1 MRSIEMRIKFL
12 FLIILIS
19 AFAATAR
26 AGLNVLENPSFE
38 IGTWTSVDDIPD
50 YWDEFEPSGGTANWY
65 KDPEGAYE
73 GDYYVGFS
81 GGTWPYFSTGRTYPC
96 TEGEIWYV
104 GGYVKGTTTDE
115 GNFQTI
121 YDSDIDWINNT
132 FYPPSETE
140 WTYIETAVET
150 PEGATKIGVQVAA
163 IYSVG
168 EVFFDSVWLAREP
181 YSTGTATDPIPP
193 DGGSAANDLEELKW
207 TNPDQSSPSEIIT
220 CDVWFSYDFGEY
232 GKYKNDPNFTNY
244 AIQLVDNDAV
254 EAASL
259 LDLDP
264 PLEMEHTYYWRVDV
278 YDPNKID
285 EPGKY
290 PVIGKVWIFDT
301 VNQAP
306 EVDSGL
312 KVKAWLTEAT
322 VDVQIDAT
330 VTDDGMPLDPGIVT
344 LQWTVDDGPAT
355 PVFSD
360 DTVEDPVVTFDTI
373 GRYTLR
379 LTADDSLLN
388 AYDTVIVDI
397 YPGDYTGLVAHWK
410 LDEESGP
417 TAVDSVGSHDGTL
430 MGDATWIPADGQ
442 VGGAIELD
450 GDRDYIEI
458 ADSSGGGTWADLAEE
473 VTVSCWIK
481 VNEFTRG
488 WQAVVC
494 KGNTSYRMQRND
506 NNDSIWFSVSEAG
519 VAGELSVND
528 GKWHYVA
535 GTYDGETISLFIDGH
550 PDVSIEN
557 SDGIDTNEA
566 ALTIGENL
574 EYMAAFDGLID
585 EVRIYEIAL
594 PAEKVLA
601 EFVSDDGS
609 ESCGQVYDSADINR
623 DCRVD
628 LLDFAEMAAGWLT
641 CGDITEPSCLE

>member
-1 MRSIEMRIKFL
+1 MRIKFL

-19 AFAATAR
+19 VFAATTL

-50 YWDEFEPSGGTANWY
+50 YWDEFEPAGGTANWY

-96 TEGEIWYV
+96 TGGEIWYV
-104 GGYVKGTTTDE
+104 GGYVRGTTTDT

-121 YDSDIDWINNT
+121 YDSEIDWINNF

-140 WTYIETAVET
+140 WTYVETAVET
-150 PEGATKIGVQVAA
+150 PEGATKIGVNIAA
-163 IYSVG
+163 IYAAG
-168 EVFFDSVWLAREP
+168 EVFFDSVWLSREP
-181 YSTGTATDPIPP
+181 YTEGCATDPIPP
-193 DGGSAANDLEELKW
+193 DGGSAANNLEELRW

-220 CDVWFSYDFGEY
+220 CDVWFSYDFPEY

-244 AIQLVDNDAV
+244 AIKLVDNDAV
-254 EAASL
+254 EVASL

-290 PVIGKVWIFDT
+290 PVIGKVWTFDT

-306 EVDSGL
+306 EVDAGP
-312 KVKAWLTEAT
+312 KRKAWLTEAT

-330 VTDDGMPLDPGIVT
+330 VTDDGMPIEPGIVT
-344 LQWTVDDGPAT
+344 LEW
-355 PVFSD
+355 
-360 DTVEDPVVTFDTI
+360 TVEDGPGTPTFDPNNAVEDPIVTFDTT
-373 GRYTLR
+373 GRYTLQ

-388 AYDTVIVDI
+388 AYDTVIVDVF
-397 YPGDYTGLVAHWK
+397 PGDYTGLLAHWK

-417 TAVDSVGSHDGTL
+417 TAADSVGGHNGTL
-430 MGDATWIPADGQ
+430 MDNPTWMASDGQ

-458 ADSSGGGTWADLAEE
+458 GDSSGGGTWADLTEE
-473 VTVSCWIK
+473 VSVSCWIK
-481 VNEFTRG
+481 ANEFTRG

-494 KGNTSYRMQRND
+494 KGNTSYRMQRNN
-506 NNDSIWFSVSEAG
+506 NNDSIWFSTSEAG

-535 GTYDGETISLFIDGH
+535 GTYDGETTSLFIDGY
-550 PDVSIEN
+550 PDVSAEN

-566 ALTIGENL
+566 VLTIGENL

-601 EFVSDDGS
+601 EFVSDGGA

>member
-1 MRSIEMRIKFL
+1 MRSKLL
-12 FLIILIS
+12 FLIVLILS
-19 AFAATAR
+19 FGALPGMVR

-50 YWDEFEPSGGTANWY
+50 YWEENEVGGGTANWY
-65 KDPEGAYE
+65 KDPAGAYE

-81 GGTWPYFSTGRTYPC
+81 GGTWPYLSTGRTYPC
-96 TEGEIWYV
+96 TGGEIWYV
-104 GGYVKGTTTDE
+104 GGYVRGTTTFE

-121 YDSDIDWINNT
+121 YADSDIDWINNT

-150 PEGATKIGVQVAA
+150 PDGATKIGVNIAA
-163 IYSVG
+163 FYTVG
-168 EVFFDSVWLAREP
+168 EIFFDSVWLAREP
-181 YSTGTATDPIPP
+181 YSEGAASDPIPP
-193 DGGSAANDLEELKW
+193 DGGSAANDLEELRW
-207 TNPDQSSPSEIIT
+207 TNPEQSSPSEIIT
-220 CDVWFSYDFGEY
+220 CDVWFSDDYPEY
-232 GKYKNDPNFTNY
+232 GKYKGDPNFTNY
-244 AIQLVDNDAV
+244 ATQIADNQPGNT
-254 EAASL
+254 ASL
-259 LDLDP
+259 TSVP
-264 PLEMEHTYYWRVDV
+264 PLEMEHVYYWRVDV
-278 YDPNKID
+278 YDPNKMID
-285 EPGKY
+285 EPWKY
-290 PVIGKVWIFDT
+290 PIIGKVWTFDT

-306 EVDSGL
+306 EVDAGP
-312 KVKAWLTEAT
+312 KRKAWLTETT

-330 VTDDGMPLDPGIVT
+330 VTDDGMPLEPGTVT

-355 PVFSD
+355 PAFD
-360 DTVEDPVVTFDTI
+360 NDQVEDPIVTFDTV

-379 LTADDSLLN
+379 LTADDSLLS
-388 AYDTVIVDI
+388 ASDTVIVDVFQ
-397 YPGDYTGLVAHWK
+397 GDYTGLIAHWK

-417 TAVDSVGSHDGTL
+417 TAVDSLGGHDGTL

-442 VGGAIELD
+442 VSGAIELD

-458 ADSSGGGTWADLAEE
+458 GDSSGGGTWADLTEE

-481 VNEFTRG
+481 ADEFTRG
-488 WQAVVC
+488 WQALVC
-494 KGNTSYRMQRND
+494 KGNTSYRMQRNN
-506 NNDSIWFSVSEAG
+506 NNDSIWFGISEAG

-535 GTYDGETISLFIDGH
+535 GTYDGETISLFIDGYL
-550 PDVSIEN
+550 DVSAEN

-585 EVRIYEIAL
+585 EARIYEIAL

-601 EFVSDDGS
+601 EFVSDGGS
-609 ESCGQVYDSADINR
+609 ESCGQVYDSADTNR